1 MSREELSHFYND
13 YYYGN
18 EDEDECFIAE
28 CYLVTHVLFTC
39 NNWGELRLRKNM
51 FPHEYSFLIKYTDTV
66 IEMNDCHLAGEFLE
80 VFIY

>member
-1 MSREELSHFYND
+1 M
-13 YYYGN
+13 
-18 EDEDECFIAE
+18 
-28 CYLVTHVLFTC
+28 LFTC

-80 VFIY
+80 VFIYLLLLLFSIIIIIYFNSVYIVLV